1 MQGGGRPWTH
11 QARYKCFTEAA
22 SPWIMRTLS
31 AEVEEGAGR
40 WTPVDPSG
48 RIQMLHRG
56 SLTMDHEDIVCR
68 GGGGCG
74 EVDARGPIR
83 QDTNASQRQ
92 PHHGS

>member
-1 MQGGGRPWTH
+1 
-11 QARYKCFTEAA
+11 
-22 SPWIMRTLS
+22 MRTSS

-56 SLTMDHEDIVCR
+56 SLTMDHEDIVCK

-74 EVDARGPIR
+74 DM
-83 QDTNASQRQ
+83 NALLALHPQLRHHHLCIAWHLHSQ
-92 PHHGS
+92 PST